1 MVEVRQPTN
10 FFNDARDTRT
20 ICILMT
26 IFSKQVEK
34 FRIEADNEFFGIFRT
49 LHPAGG
55 EDIGLRR
62 LEDYILMSEF
72 TPETL
77 NIQCLFS
84 LLILM
89 GTLEIV

>member
-34 FRIEADNEFFGIFRT
+34 FRIETDNEFFGIFRT

-62 LEDYILMSEF
+62 LEDYILMK
-72 TPETL
+72 
-77 NIQCLFS
+77 
-84 LLILM
+84 
-89 GTLEIV
+89 IV